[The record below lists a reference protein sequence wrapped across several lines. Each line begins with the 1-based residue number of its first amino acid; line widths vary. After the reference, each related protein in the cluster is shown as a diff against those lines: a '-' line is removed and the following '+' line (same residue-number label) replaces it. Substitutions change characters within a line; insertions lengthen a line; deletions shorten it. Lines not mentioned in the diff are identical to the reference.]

1 MGKAKPQTIGSR
13 TFDTKGAAIEFI
25 QGILYRYEPRV
36 PITGDDH
43 DFVMELLK
51 KHQKAPEKIGVGVKH
66 FTVEPAEGGTRCFYI
81 TRVDGSRDD
90 FSFMKCLKG

>member
-13 TFDTKGAAIEFI
+13 TFDTKGTAIEFI
-25 QGILYRYEPRV
+25 QGILYRYDLRV

-43 DFVMELLK
+43 DCVMDLLR
-51 KHQKAPEKIGVGVKH
+51 KHPKAAEKIGVGVKH
-66 FTVEPAEGGTRCFYI
+66 FTIEPAEGGTRCFYI

-90 FSFMKCLKG
+90 FSFLKSLKG